1 MEIDEEIGKSFLKK
15 IKQAISLEEENFK
28 KIYEEVKPSLLQCLK
43 FVQSELGNNILMLD
57 KRILENSEK
66 AVKFGITFSTSKNII
81 RQVIEVSHS
90 EVLPASIE
98 IFTAEEFVDKINS
111 MIFLVSLAQQL
122 LGFLCL
128 RNSNS
133 GNNYCV

>member
-1 MEIDEEIGKSFLKK
+1 
-15 IKQAISLEEENFK
+15 
-28 KIYEEVKPSLLQCLK
+28 
-43 FVQSELGNNILMLD
+43 MLD
-57 KRILENSEK
+57 KRILENSER

-81 RQVIEVSHS
+81 RQVIEVSQS

-111 MIFLVSLAQQL
+111 MIFLVSVAEQL
-122 LGFLCL
+122 LGFLCF